1 MKNISKL
8 SKIVGYILIITSVIK
23 WTSMKVLQSPCLS
36 DIELGF
42 YSGVVGIILLL
53 VSDFLSN
60 K

>member
-1 MKNISKL
+1 MRNISKL
-8 SKIVGYILIITSVIK
+8 SKIAGYVLIITSVVK
-23 WTSMKVLQSPCLS
+23 WTSMKVLITPYLC

-53 VSDFLSN
+53 VGDFLSN